1 MPPRATGSAQHL
13 FVSPSGEALSRWL
26 EAFPKA
32 MLARPEELRKR
43 STMVTRA
50 GLVWLHLD
58 PNLPCV
64 QQLTA
69 LRKKIGAVRLI
80 VLASVPDNEDALK
93 LFSAGARGYCN
104 AHATAANLKQIA
116 NVVLADGLWIGES
129 LMKRLVVATT
139 GALSHIATTTA
150 PPKAS
155 VDLQT
160 LTARE
165 QQVACAVAGG
175 ASNKEVARTLNIT
188 ERTIKAHV
196 SAIFQKLGARDRL
209 HLSLIM
215 NGYMTA

>member
-1 MPPRATGSAQHL
+1 MPSRASGSAQHL
-13 FVSPSGEALSRWL
+13 FVSSSGEALSRWL

-32 MLARPEELRKR
+32 MLARPTELRKR
-43 STMVTRA
+43 SELVARA

-58 PNLPCV
+58 PALPCV
-64 QQLTA
+64 EQLTA
-69 LRKKIGAVRLI
+69 LRKKTGTLRLI

-116 NVVLADGLWIGES
+116 NVVLADGLWIGEL

-139 GALSHIATTTA
+139 GAFSQVSTSATPT
-150 PPKAS
+150 KAA
-155 VDLQT
+155 VDLQM

-165 QQVACAVAGG
+165 
-175 ASNKEVARTLNIT
+175 KEVARAVASGSSNKEIARALNIT

-209 HLSLIM
+209 HLSLIV
-215 NGYMTA
+215 NGHRTA